1 MASSGSQL
9 PEEIDE
15 NFLLCGIC
23 CERYKNPKILP
34 CLHSFCEP
42 CLGKLADEMGAITCP
57 VCRRVHELTDNGVAG
72 IQVNIFLNDLIT
84 LFEQQK
90 SVNTSKKCDG
100 CEQGDAIN
108 HCTVCSFDFC
118 SNCVTIHGKLPTTKS
133 HLLLGFDEYMAAK
146 SADPASVQPPVYC
159 NSHQDYQVEFY
170 CDTCNTVICLKCTAL
185 DHPLTKHQYRCV
197 KDAAKHFTENLRVVI
212 DKVKVKETEANNS
225 KLKVQQIF
233 ESLEK
238 CFQREEESL
247 RKHIRQIIDE
257 ITRLI
262 QENGNKL
269 LTELK
274 GEYEKRKVNLTAQ
287 LKELDIAESDL
298 TSTREYV
305 EKLMHYGNAS
315 QLMSAKRRV
324 DHQTEELLKVQTQV
338 EPVEDDYMEFQQ
350 CDDFCRGKSLGTIK
364 FIPTVYKV
372 DSVTPTVR
380 VGEDITCTIRSANES
395 SLNKEEVSYHVQ
407 VEAVMKT
414 PNGNTQKVEVKDNE
428 NGTMTL
434 KTRVEVEGEHELSVT
449 VCKKPVE
456 GSPVNIKVIA
466 KKGLM
471 CKFGEKGLGVGQFND
486 IRGVTM
492 MGNGDV
498 LVAEYNNQI
507 LQNFTVNGR
516 HRKMFKFANV
526 SNFHPYDAAVSVNG
540 NVFTTDCGNNQVI
553 VCDENGELIRCFGKG
568 KIRGPI
574 GIAIS
579 PVNGRVYIVDYV
591 AHCIHIYDQDGNH
604 IKSFGS
610 NGSQKG
616 QFSNPW
622 FVCINTVGNVYVSD
636 AGNYRI
642 QVFNG
647 DGYFLYTFGSH
658 GSGDGQMN
666 WPQGV
671 AMDKHGYVYVTE
683 YINNRIVKY
692 ESNGKFVCR
701 IDDVSDGLSSPTG
714 VCVTDDDRVIVAD
727 NGNSCIKVFTQ

>member
-9 PEEIDE
+9 PEQIDE

-42 CLGKLADEMGAITCP
+42 CLGKLAGMGAITCP
-57 VCRRVHELTDNGVAG
+57 VCRRVHELTDDGVAG
-72 IQVNIFLNDLIT
+72 IQVNIFLNDLIA
-84 LFEQQK
+84 LFEEQK

-100 CEQGDAIN
+100 CEQGDVTKY
-108 HCTVCSFDFC
+108 CTVCSFGFC
-118 SNCVTIHGKLPTTKS
+118 SFCATIHGKLPTTKS
-133 HLLLGFDEYMAAK
+133 HRLLRFDEYMAAK

-159 NSHQDYQVEFY
+159 NTHQDYQVEFY
-170 CDTCNTVICLKCTAL
+170 CDTCNRTICLKCTAL
-185 DHPLTKHQYRCV
+185 DHSKPEHLYRCV
-197 KDAAKHFTENLRVVI
+197 KDAAKEFTKNLHVVI

-247 RKHIRQIIDE
+247 RKHIRQTIDE

-287 LKELDIAESDL
+287 LKELDIGENDL

-338 EPVEDDYMEFQQ
+338 EPVEDDYMEFQP
-350 CDDFCRGKSLGTIK
+350 CDDFCRGKSLGTMK

-395 SLNKEEVSYHVQ
+395 SLNKEEVSHRVK

-414 PNGNTQKVEVKDNE
+414 PDGNTQKVEVKDNE

-466 KKGLM
+466 KKGLV
-471 CKFGEKGLGVGQFND
+471 CKFGEKGSGIGQFNN
-486 IRGVTM
+486 IWGVTM
-492 MGNGDV
+492 MRNGDV
-498 LVAEYNNQI
+498 LVAEYSNQR
-507 LQNFTVNGR
+507 LQSFTVNGR

-526 SNFHPYDAAVSVNG
+526 SNFYPYDAAVSVNG
-540 NVFTTDCGNNQVI
+540 NVFTTDSGNNQVI

-568 KIRGPI
+568 KIQCPV
-574 GIAIS
+574 GIAIN
-579 PVNGRVYIVDYV
+579 PVNGRVYIVDFS

-610 NGSQKG
+610 NGSQEG
-616 QFSNPW
+616 QFSYPL
-622 FVCINTVGNVYVSD
+622 FVCIDTTGNVYVSD
-636 AGNYRI
+636 SSNNRI

-647 DGYFLYTFGSH
+647 DGHFLYTFGSH

-666 WPQGV
+666 SPRGV
-671 AMDKHGYVYVTE
+671 AVDKHGYVYVADYTITE
-683 YINNRIVKY
+683 
-692 ESNGKFVCR
+692 
-701 IDDVSDGLSSPTG
+701 L
-714 VCVTDDDRVIVAD
+714 
-727 NGNSCIKVFTQ
+727 